1 MWGETK
7 FEKFKTFYNKIGKFG
22 EFYFE
27 KLTKL
32 GFRVSKSQN
41 FEIRVQGLGF
51 GNPDFGK
58 LGFRDLEL
66 GFRAENNVFWGLE
79 II

>member
-1 MWGETK
+1 MRVGIMWGETK
-7 FEKFKTFYNKIGKFG
+7 FENFETFYYKIGKFG

-41 FEIRVQGLGF
+41 FEIRV
-51 GNPDFGK
+51 
-58 LGFRDLEL
+58 
-66 GFRAENNVFWGLE
+66 
-79 II
+79 